1 MTKKTHKR
9 FDLALNQLKTAI
21 MLYITG
27 SDKCSAITL
36 AGAADVIFSELALRE
51 GKENFADII
60 SKEENKVQTRK
71 KVSREINDALCIN
84 ALKHFD
90 PDDDVYIM
98 MDVDS
103 CALGAILKALANYSM
118 LNRKD
123 NRLIQGFRYW
133 LKNNVDLRKYNI
145 SVDEDNIQ

>member
-71 KVSREINDALCIN
+71 KVSREINEDR
-84 ALKHFD
+84 
-90 PDDDVYIM
+90 
-98 MDVDS
+98 
-103 CALGAILKALANYSM
+103 KAH
-118 LNRKD
+118 
-123 NRLIQGFRYW
+123 
-133 LKNNVDLRKYNI
+133 V
-145 SVDEDNIQ
+145 